1 MNPKSDSQNE
11 RIERGF
17 YMIVLRKEMK
27 ELNKQYRETDRIYHE
42 ISMQSG
48 LSDSAFMILYAIV
61 ELGDGC
67 QQKDIADL
75 YCYSR
80 QTINSSISGLQR
92 NGILQLH
99 KGSRRDLHISLTTEG
114 KRFVEEKIYP
124 VMEMENSIF
133 DELTEQESEEYL
145 RLAQKITCLLRE
157 KMNHR

>member
-1 MNPKSDSQNE
+1 
-11 RIERGF
+11 
-17 YMIVLRKEMK
+17 MIVLRKEMK

-92 NGILQLH
+92 NGILQLQ
-99 KGSRRDLHISLTTEG
+99 
-114 KRFVEEKIYP
+114 KRSAYFP
-124 VMEMENSIF
+124 DN
-133 DELTEQESEEYL
+133 
-145 RLAQKITCLLRE
+145 
-157 KMNHR
+157 